1 MPSGSGRQ
9 FAGAHFEDK
18 RQFAGVEDFYYE
30 ICSLAHRID
39 RGRRVNSEAQVKRDI
54 RIDHFALLDALAKS
68 SVGCQN
74 SFETR
79 SA

>member
-18 RQFAGVEDFYYE
+18 RQFAGTQ
-30 ICSLAHRID
+30 

-54 RIDHFALLDALAKS
+54 RIDYFALLNNVAKS
-68 SVGCQN
+68 SVGHQDN
-74 SFETR
+74 FEAR